1 MESKVYYVSGD
12 KYPSVSNSGF
22 SLVISKFLMVVH
34 DSIKKG
40 QRKKRESNFARLEKN
55 TAHLV

>member
-12 KYPSVSNSGF
+12 KYLSVSNSGF
-22 SLVISKFLMVVH
+22 SLVISKLLRVVH

-40 QRKKRESNFARLEKN
+40 QRKKKEK
-55 TAHLV
+55 AILLD